1 MSMENNIVNKD
12 KKVKSDINILCT
24 ILCVDVLKRCI
35 SELLKLVKKY
45 ELRKLTWKLLCTES
59 PTCHYP

>member
-24 ILCVDVLKRCI
+24 ILCVDVLKD
-35 SELLKLVKKY
+35 V
-45 ELRKLTWKLLCTES
+45 
-59 PTCHYP
+59 